1 MPPAADAPT
10 GAGLRAVYSL
20 LAIAMARETT
30 PSRDLLSGAAGP
42 DPDQLR
48 VNGLLEAIRRH
59 RLAVVLEP
67 HLDHWPWSEE
77 KAEAIRALAA
87 RQRLA
92 AMAQLRTALEALRAL
107 ADHDVRAL
115 LIKGPALAMQTT
127 ANYTDRGGGDVDL
140 FVSPDDLSRALGV
153 LEGLGYGQVGAR
165 LPRQPG
171 QRRWRYV
178 CWVHHEQQ
186 LRRPPGLIDL
196 HWALSPLRHG
206 LPDFEAAWAQRAT
219 LPIDGQTLATLSRG
233 HALAYACV
241 HAQRDQWMDLRAL
254 VDIDRLAR
262 PFPPEQLRTLQPQRA
277 LRLGAAVTMA
287 ATGAPHLEG
296 VAGLGRRQRRT
307 LLERAWQAQLD
318 VPHQHG
324 QRPWQPQRA
333 WHHWRQGASLMR
345 HPEDLLRT
353 LAFQLCPPSMFQ
365 DSASGADLP
374 LGAACRGRMGR
385 LTGRL
390 GQGLQGGDGRRVDG
404 PR

>member
-1 MPPAADAPT
+1 MPPSADPPT
-10 GAGLRAVYSL
+10 GAGLRALYAL
-20 LAIAMARETT
+20 LAIAMAKETS
-30 PSRDLLSGAAGP
+30 PPWDSSSSAAAP
-42 DPDQLR
+42 DPDQLL
-48 VNGLLEAIRRH
+48 VGGLLEAIRRH

-67 HLDHWPWSEE
+67 HLGRWPWSEE
-77 KAEAIRALAA
+77 RAEAVRALAA

-107 ADHDVRAL
+107 AAHDVRAL

-140 FVSPDDLSRALGV
+140 FVAPADLSRAVGV
-153 LEGLGYGQVGAR
+153 LEGLGYDQLGA
-165 LPRQPG
+165 LPRHPG

-186 LRRPPGLIDL
+186 LRRPTGLIDL
-196 HWALSPLRHG
+196 HWALAPLRHG
-206 LPDFEAAWAQRAT
+206 LPDFDAAWTQRAT
-219 LPIDGQTLATLSRG
+219 LPIDGHAVDTLSRG

-241 HAQRDQWMDLRAL
+241 HAQRDQWMELRAL

-262 PFPPEQLRTLQPQRA
+262 QFRPEQVLSLQPQRA
-277 LRLGAAVTMA
+277 LRLSAAVTIA
-287 ATGAPHLEG
+287 ATGAPHLKG

-307 LLERAWQAQLD
+307 VLDRAWQAQLD
-318 VPHQHG
+318 LPHQHG
-324 QRPWQPQRA
+324 QRPWHPQRA
-333 WHHWRQGASLMR
+333 WQHWCQGASLMR

-353 LAFQLCPPSMFQ
+353 LAFQVFPPSMFQ

-374 LGAACRGRMGR
+374 LGAACRGRLGR

-390 GQGLQGGDGRRVDG
+390 GQWLEDGVGLKIG
-404 PR
+404 